1 MSSNKLKTTTRKDAH
16 ENNSN
21 KILSHSR
28 LFLLLLTFRLSSAF
42 HNLIHDCDETFQTIE
57 PVHFLLCDIGL
68 QSWELSGKYKLRS
81 YLYVLLHAWIGLP
94 VRFLLGCGGG
104 KEVAFY
110 AIRVLLAIFSARGDC
125 FLVEECLKIEPKI
138 GATVLLVLSFATGAY
153 VSSTAMLPN
162 SFAMMC
168 VTRAVASSIEY
179 ANFRA
184 TRDRFGECIAKEEV
198 KKLTGGGKAKQA

>member
-1 MSSNKLKTTTRKDAH
+1 MSSTKLKTRTTRKDAN
-16 ENNSN
+16 EKNSN
-21 KILSHSR
+21 KISSHSR
-28 LFLLLLTFRLSSAF
+28 LFLVLLTFRVSSAF
-42 HNLIHDCDETFQTIE
+42 HNLIQDCDETFQTIE

-110 AIRVLLAIFSARGDC
+110 AMRVLLAILSARGDC

-138 GATVLLVLSFATGAY
+138 GATVLLVLSFAT
-153 VSSTAMLPN
+153 
-162 SFAMMC
+162 
-168 VTRAVASSIEY
+168 
-179 ANFRA
+179 
-184 TRDRFGECIAKEEV
+184 
-198 KKLTGGGKAKQA
+198 